1 MAKILTI
8 ADAATF
14 EVVQELLSGEG
25 HQVTVAPDG
34 KEGLDLARELS
45 PDAIICDG
53 MSAQINWLEVC
64 RLVKADTLPYPRG
77 TPRGKGNSFGERDS
91 FASRELRAAYFV
103 LLTTPEQ
110 FEEVSELEEPVD
122 DFLLKPIVKQELLGR
137 VRAAK
142 RSQRLRLDLER
153 TQKELQ
159 LSRDR
164 MLQTEKM
171 STLGELVSGIAH
183 DINNP
188 ITFIYS
194 NLTHV
199 QTYATD
205 LIELLRLYQKQLVN
219 PDSEILQKQQ
229 DMDVEFVL
237 DDLLKIVSSMRT
249 GSDRIRQ
256 IILSVQDFSR
266 SDRSGWQLFDIS
278 DGLENTLLLLQH
290 RLPARDGRRDIKV
303 MKEYGNLPQIECYA
317 GQLNQAFLNIINHAI
332 DALEESSQELG
343 ELESI
348 KFKPVILIRTQV
360 IDAQRIAIEIADNGR
375 AISQDITEPISDSL
389 FVAKPWESSSILGLA
404 ASYRIIVEQHKGE
417 LKCFSE
423 PGKGT
428 KFRIEIPIRHS

>member
-14 EVVQELLSGEG
+14 EVVQELLEREG
-25 HQVTVAPDG
+25 HQVRVAPDG
-34 KEGLDLARELS
+34 KDALDLAREFS
-45 PDAIICDG
+45 PDAIVCDG
-53 MSAQINWLEVC
+53 NSPQINWLEVC
-64 RLVKADTLPYPRG
+64 RLVKADSLG
-77 TPRGKGNSFGERDS
+77 DS
-91 FASRELRAAYFV
+91 FAARELAAAYFV
-103 LLTTPEQ
+103 LLITPEQ
-110 FEEVSELEEPVD
+110 FAEVQEFEGLID
-122 DFLLKPIVKQELLGR
+122 DFLFKPIVKQELLGR
-137 VRAAK
+137 VRAGK
-142 RSQRLRLDLER
+142 RARDLRRELDR
-153 TQKELQ
+153 TQQKLQ
-159 LSRDR
+159 LSGDR

-171 STLGELVSGIAH
+171 SSLGELVSGIAH

-205 LIELLRLYQKQLVN
+205 LRELLRLYQKHLVN

-290 RLPARDGRRDIKV
+290 RLPAREGRRDIKV
-303 MKEYGNLPQIECYA
+303 MKEYGNLPQVECYA
-317 GQLNQAFLNIINHAI
+317 GQLNQAFLNMINHAI
-332 DALEESSQELG
+332 DTLEESSQELG
-343 ELESI
+343 ESESVN
-348 KFKPVILIRTQV
+348 FKPVILISTKV
-360 IDAQRIAIEIADNGR
+360 INAQRIAIEIADNGM
-375 AISQDITEPISDSL
+375 ATSKDITAQISDSSL
-389 FVAKPWESSSILGLA
+389 MTKPIEDSRILGLA

-417 LKCFSE
+417 LKCVFE

-428 KFRIEIPIRHS
+428 KFRIEIPLRHS

>member
-8 ADAATF
+8 ADSVTW
-14 EVVQELLSGEG
+14 EVVQELLEKEG
-25 HQVTVAPDG
+25 HQVKVAPDG
-34 KEGLDLARELS
+34 KDGFDMAREFS

-53 MSAQINWLEVC
+53 TLPEIHWLEVC
-64 RLVKADTLPYPRG
+64 RLVKAD
-77 TPRGKGNSFGERDS
+77 
-91 FASRELRAAYFV
+91 RELSTGYFL

-110 FEEVSELEEPVD
+110 FAEVQELDARVD

-137 VRAAK
+137 VRAGL
-142 RSQRLRLDLER
+142 RGHELRLELAR
-153 TQKELQ
+153 TQQELQ

-164 MLQTEKM
+164 TLENEKM
-171 STLGELVSGIAH
+171 SNLGELVSGIAH
-183 DINNP
+183 EINNP

-199 QTYATD
+199 QSYATD

-219 PDSEILQKQQ
+219 PDAEIMQKQQ
-229 DMDVEFVL
+229 DMDVEFLL

-303 MKEYGNLPQIECYA
+303 MKEYGNLPQVECYA
-317 GQLNQAFLNIINHAI
+317 GQLNQAFLNVINHAI
-332 DALEESSQELG
+332 DALEKSSQEL
-343 ELESI
+343 EESESV
-348 KFKPVILIRTQV
+348 KFKPVILISTHV
-360 IDAQRIAIEIADNGR
+360 IDGQRIAIEIADNDL
-375 AISQDITEPISDSL
+375 ATSEDIAAQFSDQFL
-389 FVAKPWESSSILGLA
+389 RETPGESSSPFGLA
-404 ASYRIIVEQHKGE
+404 ISYRIIVEQHKGE

-428 KFRIEIPIRHS
+428 KFRIEIPLRHS

>member
-8 ADAATF
+8 ADTVTW
-14 EVVQELLSGEG
+14 ELVQELLEKEG
-25 HQVTVAPDG
+25 HQVKVAPDG
-34 KEGLDLARELS
+34 KDGVDLAREFS
-45 PDAIICDG
+45 PDVIICDG
-53 MSAQINWLEVC
+53 TLPQIHWFEVC
-64 RLVKADTLPYPRG
+64 RLVKADP
-77 TPRGKGNSFGERDS
+77 
-91 FASRELRAAYFV
+91 ELSTVYFL

-110 FEEVSELEEPVD
+110 FADVQELDAPFD

-137 VRAAK
+137 LRAGL
-142 RSQRLRLDLER
+142 RGRELRLELAR
-153 TQKELQ
+153 VQQELQ
-159 LSRDR
+159 LSCDR
-164 MLQTEKM
+164 TLEIEKM
-171 STLGELVSGIAH
+171 SNLGELVSGIAH
-183 DINNP
+183 EINNP

-199 QTYATD
+199 QSYATD

-219 PDSEILQKQQ
+219 PDAEIMQKQQ
-229 DMDVEFVL
+229 DMDVEFLL

-303 MKEYGNLPQIECYA
+303 MKEYGNLPQVECYA

-332 DALEESSQELG
+332 DALEKSSQEL
-343 ELESI
+343 EESESV
-348 KFKPVILIRTQV
+348 KFKPVILISTHV
-360 IDAQRIAIEIADNGR
+360 IDGQRIAIEIADNDL
-375 AISQDITEPISDSL
+375 ATSEDIAAQFSEQFLRETPAERSSD
-389 FVAKPWESSSILGLA
+389 FGLA
-404 ASYRIIVEQHKGE
+404 ISYRIIVEQHKGE

-423 PGKGT
+423 AGKGT
-428 KFRIEIPIRHS
+428 KFRIEIPLRHS

>member
-8 ADAATF
+8 AEAATF
-14 EVVQELLSGEG
+14 EVVQELLEREG
-25 HQVTVAPDG
+25 HQVRVALDG
-34 KEGLDLARELS
+34 KDALNLAREFS
-45 PDAIICDG
+45 PDAIFCDG
-53 MSAQINWLEVC
+53 NSPQINWLEMC
-64 RLVKADTLPYPRG
+64 RLVKAD
-77 TPRGKGNSFGERDS
+77 
-91 FASRELRAAYFV
+91 RELAATYFV

-110 FEEVSELEEPVD
+110 FAEVPELEGLID
-122 DFLLKPIVKQELLGR
+122 DFLFKPIVKQELLGR
-137 VRAAK
+137 VRAGK
-142 RSQRLRLDLER
+142 RARDLRLELDC
-153 TQKELQ
+153 TQQKLQ
-159 LSRDR
+159 LSGDR

-171 STLGELVSGIAH
+171 SSLGELVSGIAH

-205 LIELLRLYQKQLVN
+205 LIELLRLYQKYLVN
-219 PDSEILQKQQ
+219 PDSEILEKQQ

-290 RLPARDGRRDIKV
+290 RLPAREGRRDIKV
-303 MKEYGNLPQIECYA
+303 MKQYGNLPQIECYA
-317 GQLNQAFLNIINHAI
+317 GQLNQAFLNIINYAI
-332 DALEESSQELG
+332 DTLEESSQELG
-343 ELESI
+343 ESESVN
-348 KFKPVILIRTQV
+348 FKPMIVIGTKV
-360 IDAQRIAIEIADNGR
+360 IDAQRIAIEIADNGL
-375 AISQDITEPISDSL
+375 ATSPNIAAQISDSFL
-389 FVAKPWESSSILGLA
+389 ITKPIEDSRTLGIA

-417 LKCFSE
+417 LKYVFE

-428 KFRIEIPIRHS
+428 KFTIEIPLRHS